1 MGKYLKIIVA
11 LMFLGITLAT
21 PAHAQNDWAA
31 QQRALKA
38 QQRIEWNALLDQ
50 QRNRKASWNA
60 RKTTSAERSLANHQ
74 MQRERRDMKQ
84 RHKDTMQDMKDR
96 QKSLNQIQRSYN
108 R

>member
-1 MGKYLKIIVA
+1 MGKFLKFFVA
-11 LMFLGITLAT
+11 LMFLAIALAT
-21 PAHAQNDWAA
+21 PAQAQNDWGA

-50 QRNRKASWNA
+50 QRNRRASWKA
-60 RKTTSAERSLANHQ
+60 RQTTSAERSLANHQ

-96 QKSLNQIQRSYN
+96 QKSLAQIQRAYN